1 MTLQQLTYFLA
12 AAEHGSFTA
21 AADVLRL
28 ARPSVSE
35 QVAHLEAELG
45 VALFVRTGR
54 RLQLT
59 DAGRLLV
66 PEAERTLAAAREA
79 SDAVRRA
86 RTLTGGTASLG
97 PSAPPTTCCCRGSS
111 RTSRG
116 STPEVAVRVVG
127 ENSSQLAD
135 AVRAGRL
142 EAGLVALP
150 VDADGLEVGAA
161 VARLEVVYACADPA
175 RAREPVTV
183 ERLARATLVLPEARW
198 GDDDPTRRQLA
209 ERAQHAGVAIA
220 PRIEVQHVTAALELA
235 AGGHGDTL
243 VTRALLDRLGYGDRL
258 PSAPLDPPLHETFAF
273 IARRNVRPS
282 PATSADDPRRAPPR
296 RDLGRGDGRRADD
309 GDRHAQLAH
318 ARGQVVAQPLR
329 AALGQRRDQHL
340 VELVLAQRRGD
351 PRVRVLALGDDPVDG
366 HADRVLEQPARAAQR
381 PRRDRRVARVG
392 DQQREPARPGGR
404 PGAHLVDERRRG
416 HGLVRDDQDP
426 STGRRST
433 TASLMPRCR
442 DEALT
447 SGGRAASR
455 PRPPRARPPGPVRA
469 RGAGRAA
476 RPPRPVPRRRR

>member
-12 AAEHGSFTA
+12 ATEHGSFTA

-35 QVAHLEAELG
+35 QIAHLEAELG
-45 VALFVRTGR
+45 VALFVRAGR

-97 PSAPPTTCCCRGSS
+97 TF
-111 RTSRG
+111 
-116 STPEVAVRVVG
+116 STADHLLLPRLVEDFARQYPEVAVRVVG

-161 VARLEVVYACADPA
+161 VARLEVVYASSDRA

-183 ERLARATLVLPEARW
+183 ERLARAALVLPEARW

-243 VTRALLDRLGYGDRL
+243 VTGALLDRLGYGDRL
-258 PSAPLDPPLHETFAF
+258 HSAPLDPPLHETFAF

-282 PATSADDPRRAPPR
+282 PATRA
-296 RDLGRGDGRRADD
+296 LMTLAE
-309 GDRHAQLAH
+309 RHLA
-318 ARGQVVAQPLR
+318 AIA
-329 AALGQRRDQHL
+329 
-340 VELVLAQRRGD
+340 
-351 PRVRVLALGDDPVDG
+351 
-366 HADRVLEQPARAAQR
+366 
-381 PRRDRRVARVG
+381 
-392 DQQREPARPGGR
+392 
-404 PGAHLVDERRRG
+404 
-416 HGLVRDDQDP
+416 
-426 STGRRST
+426 
-433 TASLMPRCR
+433 
-442 DEALT
+442 
-447 SGGRAASR
+447 
-455 PRPPRARPPGPVRA
+455 
-469 RGAGRAA
+469 
-476 RPPRPVPRRRR
+476 